1 MTNVELIKSGDWEN
15 LRKVLGIKK
24 AVEFSDTE
32 AFIKYL
38 TSYDLKRFLSVK
50 ANCRCIFHSDNNPS
64 AKIKEHN
71 GIYFYTCF
79 SSNCK
84 YSRPMTIVKIVMEL
98 QRKGYYYAL
107 DFLRQVFNAEV
118 DIEGNRYYK
127 TVKAV
132 VENNTEIIGWIET
145 QAPMAFGI
153 IGNDLKLLEKL
164 YLMCL
169 QRPKTDK
176 NGIPI
181 LSASTRHIESSFGKS
196 IKPARSI
203 AILQYFGLVEKIP
216 LYDCDNL
223 APLLDYRKND
233 EIRDDKRL
241 ISQIRLLPLNESIFK
256 ALEETA
262 VKFIDMHYTKRQFNF
277 TQVALKDDIFL
288 ANELFP
294 QK

>member
-1 MTNVELIKSGDWEN
+1 MTNVELIKNGDWEQ
-15 LRKVLGIKK
+15 LRKSIGIK
-24 AVEFSDTE
+24 ETLESLNTE
-32 AFIKYL
+32 DFIDYL
-38 TSYDLKRFLSVK
+38 TSYDLKRFLGLK
-50 ANCRCIFHSDNNPS
+50 ANCCCIFHNDSNPS
-64 AKIKEHN
+64 VKIKEHN

-98 QRKGYYYAL
+98 QKKGYYYAL
-107 DFLRQVFNAEV
+107 DFLRQVFNAKV
-118 DIEGNRYYK
+118 DIEDNRYYER
-127 TVKAV
+127 VKAV
-132 VENNTEIIGWIET
+132 VENNLEIISWIET

-153 IGNDLKLLEKL
+153 IGNDLKLLEKM

-169 QRPKTDK
+169 ERPKTDR

-181 LSASTRHIESSFGKS
+181 LSASTRHIESRFEKS

-223 APLLDYRKND
+223 SPLLDYRKND

-241 ISQIRLLPLNESIFK
+241 ISQIRILPLDEDIFK

-262 VKFIDMHYTKRQFNF
+262 VKFIEKHYTKRQFNF
-277 TQVALKDDIFL
+277 TQVTLKDDIFL

>member
-1 MTNVELIKSGDWEN
+1 MTNVELIKSGDWGN
-15 LRKVLGIKK
+15 LMEVLGIKE

-38 TSYDLKRFLSVK
+38 TSYDLKRFLGLK

-84 YSRPMTIVKIVMEL
+84 YSRPMTIVRVVMEL
-98 QRKGYYYAL
+98 QKKGYHYAL
-107 DFLRQVFNAEV
+107 DFLKRVFNAEV

-176 NGIPI
+176 KGIPI
-181 LSASTRHIESSFGKS
+181 LSASTRYIEGSLGKS

-241 ISQIRLLPLNESIFK
+241 ISQIRFLPLDESIFK